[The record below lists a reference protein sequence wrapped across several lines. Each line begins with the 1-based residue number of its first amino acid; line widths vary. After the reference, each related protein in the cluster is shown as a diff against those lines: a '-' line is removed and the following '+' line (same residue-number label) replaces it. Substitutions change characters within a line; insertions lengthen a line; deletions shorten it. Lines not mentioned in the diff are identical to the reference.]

1 MKKVLIVDDHESM
14 IDSLS
19 FALKATGEFDVVG
32 SLKNADLAEVY
43 CLRLEPDLVLM
54 DVCTEKGASGLDA
67 TKAIIEQFPN
77 IKVIVMS
84 GFDEITYAPRAKEAG
99 AHAFI
104 FKSKSL
110 DDFVEITKGVL
121 NGKNYF
127 PESKIVITQKGE
139 TPLTEREMEVL
150 RLLCKHMTNK
160 EIADEL
166 FISEHTVKYHKSNML
181 AKTGFKKSV
190 DLAFHMIANGYIN
203 PLYWVNIKT
212 SYITLF
218 P

>member
-43 CLRLEPDLVLM
+43 CLRLEPDIVLM

-203 PLYWVNIKT
+203 PLY
-212 SYITLF
+212 
-218 P
+218 

>member
-203 PLYWVNIKT
+203 PLY
-212 SYITLF
+212 
-218 P
+218 

>member
-54 DVCTEKGASGLDA
+54 VVCTEKGASGFDA

-203 PLYWVNIKT
+203 PLY
-212 SYITLF
+212 
-218 P
+218 

>member
-139 TPLTEREMEVL
+139 TPLTEREMEGL

-203 PLYWVNIKT
+203 PLY
-212 SYITLF
+212 
-218 P
+218 

>member
-160 EIADEL
+160 EIADAL

-203 PLYWVNIKT
+203 PLY
-212 SYITLF
+212 
-218 P
+218 